1 MEREL
6 CIMLAGGEANEG
18 DIVRKLLRIPGRVA
32 SMSEDMA
39 RQLLR
44 LPGAGQIPTEGDGG

>member
-6 CIMLAGGEANEG
+6 RIMLAGGEADGG

-32 SMSEDMA
+32 SMPEDLA
-39 RQLLR
+39 RKLLQLSGGGSV
-44 LPGAGQIPTEGDGG
+44 PPAGDGR

>member
-6 CIMLAGGEANEG
+6 RDMLSGGEANGG
-18 DIVRKLLRIPGRVA
+18 DIVRKLLQIPERVA

-39 RQLLR
+39 RRLLR
-44 LPGAGQIPTEGDGG
+44 LPGAGPIPTEGDGG